1 MEKTCRYHLS
11 FPRLMT
17 LQEQGYLKCLG
28 MPRSQLL
35 EDHRGGNAL
44 LCSVLMRQDGEHSER
59 RVRKQEAHAR
69 IPSPN
74 SFSFSICSVIS
85 TLQCLHT
92 QLCNFG
98 LASIQVFWVQP
109 AYAASFFFFFFFLS
123 QPSVLRDSIAKCGF
137 IKLSHQNDLP
147 YRAERDVA
155 RVLAG
160 LKQRHRD

>member
-1 MEKTCRYHLS
+1 
-11 FPRLMT
+11 MT

-109 AYAASFFFFFFFLS
+109 AYAASFFFFFSFFLS
-123 QPSVLRDSIAKCGF
+123 HRFCVIRSLNVDSSSCPTKTICR
-137 IKLSHQNDLP
+137 IELSETLP
-147 YRAERDVA
+147 ASWRA
-155 RVLAG
+155 
-160 LKQRHRD
+160 